1 MARVFAELFKNLS
14 QVFNPDK
21 LEFENIPD
29 SQLQKLEK
37 LNSTLGNLYYVTKQK
52 QMVLFNSLHAPIGVL
67 VGGAL
72 IHVGGAAAVPTTPAS
87 KPSFIPPDP
96 RNTRQTT
103 TTTTSTP
110 ASTPVTLQPTTTPTT
125 TRQPTRVSSPVVDEL
140 KGLQFIAP
148 DKPIKSLY
156 SVSTILANILK
167 THEDDLIKTFSSEQ
181 LQEIANLLKK
191 TYKSEQEV
199 YKTVFMMNEIQ
210 EQLSSGNIDDKSVGT
225 LKELV
230 IQGRK
235 AHKKQTE
242 ETKQTFN
249 KIGNL
254 MLLTGFPSNSVS
266 YLFG

>member
-1 MARVFAELFKNLS
+1 MASVIADLFKTLS

-21 LEFENIPD
+21 LQFEDIPEA
-29 SQLQKLEK
+29 QLQKLQK

-72 IHVGGAAAVPTTPAS
+72 IHVGGGDAPPLRRTQSAS
-87 KPSFIPPDP
+87 
-96 RNTRQTT
+96 
-103 TTTTSTP
+103 STP
-110 ASTPVTLQPTTTPTT
+110 KITSPELKRPSSTLKSTPPFENPPTMVAP
-125 TRQPTRVSSPVVDEL
+125 PLDEL
-140 KGLQFIAP
+140 KGLQFTAP
-148 DKPIKSLY
+148 DKPVKSLY
-156 SVSTILANILK
+156 SVSTVLANILK
-167 THEDDLIKTFSSEQ
+167 THEEDLIKTFSTSQ
-181 LQEIANLLKK
+181 LQEIANLIKK

-210 EQLSSGNIDDKSVGT
+210 EQLATGNIDDKSVGT

-235 AHKKQTE
+235 AHKLQTE

-254 MLLTGFPSNSVS
+254 LILTGLPMNSVS
-266 YLFG
+266 YL